1 MYLIALLGL
10 TSNVTSIIMK
20 NGVNRKYNFLL
31 VNNIGGSTIL
41 KGGIEVSKKILVT
54 LMAVLVV
61 ISVTFAQ
68 QVVTLR
74 FSWWGDDT
82 RHTAT
87 LKAIE
92 LFQQKYPHIQIKAE
106 YAGWS
111 GYYEKQT
118 IQLAGGTAADVMQ
131 INWPWLPVFSKDGT
145 GFYDLYKLAD
155 IIDLSNFPREVL
167 DLATVNGKLNGIP
180 VSLTGRVFW
189 FNKTVYDQFGIPLP
203 KTWDELF
210 EAAKKMPAGYYPII
224 AGSYDGWLISV
235 LYATQVLDK
244 PFLSTDGKLLWTE
257 EDLKVAL
264 GFYKKLI
271 DSKVTPRIQD
281 IAAEGGTGDVPIAQL
296 PSFLNGKFA
305 GLYEWTSAVGKSATP
320 LQQKGMQLVFGGIPT
335 SPDSKDSGIL
345 FKPSML
351 FAINKDTKYP
361 REAALFLNFLLN
373 DPEAALALG
382 LTRGVPASKA
392 AVEALRSA
400 GKLAG
405 LEVEGLEHL
414 KANPTKF
421 ALSPYFEDAKLQA
434 LYREIIDGVS
444 YGTLTVDKAA
454 KEMHKR
460 VQDILKE
467 IVK

>member
-1 MYLIALLGL
+1 MRWKCFYLMVKQSEKTL
-10 TSNVTSIIMK
+10 TL
-20 NGVNRKYNFLL
+20 R
-31 VNNIGGSTIL
+31 
-41 KGGIEVSKKILVT
+41 GGIEVKWRFFVT
-54 LMAVLVV
+54 LVLLHVVALAV
-61 ISVTFAQ
+61 FAQ
-68 QVVTLR
+68 QTITLR

-92 LFQQKYPHIQIKAE
+92 LFQRKYPHIQIKAE

-155 IIDLSNFPREVL
+155 IIDLSNYSKEIL
-167 DLATVNGKLNGIP
+167 DLATINGKLNGIP

-189 FNKTVYDQFGIPLP
+189 FNRTTFDQFGIPIP
-203 KTWDELF
+203 KTWDSLF
-210 EAAKKMPAGYYPII
+210 AAAKQFPQGYYPII

-235 LYATQVLDK
+235 LYATQVLNK
-244 PFLSTDGKLLWTE
+244 PFLSTDGKLIWTE

-264 GFYKKLI
+264 GFYKKMI

-320 LQQKGMQLVFGGIPT
+320 LKQKGMDLVLGGILVG
-335 SPDSKDSGIL
+335 PDSKDSGIL

-361 REAALFLNFLLN
+361 KEAALFLNFLLN
-373 DPEAALALG
+373 DPEAAKALG
-382 LTRGVPASKA
+382 LTRGVPASNAALKA
-392 AVEALRSA
+392 LQEA
-400 GKLAG
+400 GMLAG
-405 LEVEGLEHL
+405 LEVDGLELL
-414 KANPTKF
+414 KSNPTKF
-421 ALSPYFEDAKLQA
+421 SLSPYFEDAKLQA
-434 LYREIIDGVS
+434 LYREIIDSIS

-454 KEMHKR
+454 KEMYRR
-460 VQDILKE
+460 VQEILRE